1 MAKKL
6 KTKTTD
12 IRKLT
17 DAALRKEA
25 DEAYRRQF
33 SMRLQNETRQLTNHR
48 ELPAM
53 RRQIARLKT
62 IERERQLAK
71 AASAG
76 AARSKE

>member
-6 KTKTTD
+6 KTKSAD
-12 IRKLT
+12 IRKLSEA
-17 DAALRKEA
+17 DLRKEM

-62 IERERQLAK
+62 IERERVLAR
-71 AASAG
+71 AAG
-76 AARSKE
+76 AARSAE

>member
-6 KTKTTD
+6 KTKSAD
-12 IRKLT
+12 IRKLSEA
-17 DAALRKEA
+17 DLRKEM

-62 IERERQLAK
+62 IERERVLAK
-71 AASAG
+71 AAG
-76 AARSKE
+76 AARSAE

>member
-6 KTKTTD
+6 KTKSTD
-12 IRKLT
+12 IRKLSEA
-17 DAALRKEA
+17 DLRKEM
-25 DEAYRRQF
+25 DETYRRQF

-62 IERERQLAK
+62 IERERVLAK
-71 AASAG
+71 AAG
-76 AARSKE
+76 AARSAE

>member
-6 KTKTTD
+6 KTKSAD
-12 IRKLT
+12 IRKLSE
-17 DAALRKEA
+17 ANLRKEM

-33 SMRLQNETRQLTNHR
+33 SMRLQSETRQLTNHR

-62 IERERQLAK
+62 IERERVLAK
-71 AASAG
+71 AAG
-76 AARSKE
+76 AARSAE

>member
-6 KTKTTD
+6 KTKTAE
-12 IRKLT
+12 IRKLS
-17 DAALRKEA
+17 DADLRKEM

-62 IERERQLAK
+62 IEHERQLAK
-71 AASAG
+71 APAAKGSA
-76 AARSKE
+76 E

>member
-6 KTKTTD
+6 KTKSAD
-12 IRKLT
+12 IRKLSEA
-17 DAALRKEA
+17 DLRKEM

-62 IERERQLAK
+62 IERERVL
-71 AASAG
+71 ASAAR
-76 AARSKE
+76 AAGSAE

>member
-6 KTKTTD
+6 KTKSAD
-12 IRKLT
+12 IRKLSEA
-17 DAALRKEA
+17 DLRKEM

-62 IERERQLAK
+62 IEQERLLAK
-71 AASAG
+71 AAG
-76 AARSKE
+76 AARSAE